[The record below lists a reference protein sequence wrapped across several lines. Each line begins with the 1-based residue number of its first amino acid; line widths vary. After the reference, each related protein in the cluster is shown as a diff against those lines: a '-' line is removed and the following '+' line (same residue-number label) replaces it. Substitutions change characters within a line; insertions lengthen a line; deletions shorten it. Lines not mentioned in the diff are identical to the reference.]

1 MRTCPMSSTRRT
13 RPPARQ
19 SGVILLIV
27 LVALVALL
35 AAGVALV
42 RSSDVGLLQAG
53 NLAFQRDLQ
62 NQAER
67 GIKAALDQ
75 FGAKGDLATDSAR
88 TANIPGINY
97 SAQRLPT
104 DVRGIPLAL
113 LSQARFEDAGMTGED
128 IVDALNAVTV
138 RTVIDRLCANT
149 GAYNASTCTNFDPT
163 VGEKPAN
170 TDSQDPLA
178 RKEAEL
184 PVYRISVRATGP
196 RNTQV
201 FLQTT
206 LTR

>member
-1 MRTCPMSSTRRT
+1 MKRARLVPLPRRS
-13 RPPARQ
+13 

-35 AAGVALV
+35 SAGVALV

-75 FGAKGDLATDSAR
+75 FEDKGKLATDGDR
-88 TANIPGINY
+88 TANIPDVNY
-97 SAQRLPT
+97 SAQRLAT

-113 LSQARFEDAGMTGED
+113 LSQGDFEAAGMNPKWD
-128 IVDALNAVTV
+128 IVDAQNAVV
-138 RTVIDRLCANT
+138 IRTVIDRLCAST
-149 GAYNASTCTNFDPT
+149 GAYNAATCSNFNPALG
-163 VGEKPAN
+163 VKPGP
-170 TDSQDPLA
+170 TDSHDPLQ
-178 RKEAEL
+178 RNGAEL

>member
-1 MRTCPMSSTRRT
+1 MTAMRRVQ
-13 RPPARQ
+13 PPAARQ

-35 AAGVALV
+35 SAGIALV

-53 NLAFQRDLQ
+53 NLAFQRDLY

-67 GIKAALDQ
+67 GIKAALAQ
-75 FGAKGDLATDSAR
+75 FEGTGALASDASR
-88 TANIPGINY
+88 NVSNKSINY
-97 SAQRLPT
+97 SALRLGT

-113 LSQARFEDAGMTGED
+113 LGQASFDGVGDAKND
-128 IVDALNAVTV
+128 VVDADSAVRV
-138 RTVIDRLCANT
+138 RTVIDRLCANS
-149 GAYNASTCTNFDPT
+149 GAYSSASCTGLDPSIGRVPT
-163 VGEKPAN
+163 PCDTKNCTPLSVG
-170 TDSQDPLA
+170 T
-178 RKEAEL
+178 L

-206 LTR
+206 LAK

>member
-1 MRTCPMSSTRRT
+1 MMRT
-13 RPPARQ
+13 RPASLPARQ

-35 AAGVALV
+35 SASVALV

-62 NQAER
+62 NRAER
-67 GIKAALDQ
+67 GVLAALDQ
-75 FGAKGDLATDSAR
+75 FGSAGKLAQDADR
-88 TANIPGINY
+88 TSSNLTINY
-97 SAQRLPT
+97 SAQRLAT

-113 LSQARFEDAGMTGED
+113 LSQTNFDKAGMNVDMD
-128 IVDALNAVTV
+128 IVDALDGVVV
-138 RTVIDRLCANT
+138 RTVIDRLCAST
-149 GAYNASTCTNFDPT
+149 GAYNASTCTNFDPA
-163 VGEKPAN
+163 VGQKPDPK
-170 TDSQDPLA
+170 DSYQPIQL
-178 RKEAEL
+178 RGEEL

>member
-1 MRTCPMSSTRRT
+1 MRRAHPLQGA
-13 RPPARQ
+13 ARQ

-35 AAGVALV
+35 SAGVALV

-67 GIKAALDQ
+67 GVLAALDQ
-75 FGAKGDLATDSAR
+75 FGATGNLSDESKRVD
-88 TANIPGINY
+88 NKPGINY

-113 LSQARFEDAGMTGED
+113 LSQSNFEKAAMTGGD
-128 IVDALNAVTV
+128 IVDGPNALVV
-138 RTVIDRLCANT
+138 RTVIDRLCAST
-149 GAYNASTCTNFDPT
+149 GPYNADTCTNFDPA
-163 VGEKPAN
+163 VGQPPEPC
-170 TDSQDPLA
+170 DSHDCIR
-178 RKEAEL
+178 RKGSEL

>member
-1 MRTCPMSSTRRT
+1 MKRAHPLH
-13 RPPARQ
+13 RPTRQ

-35 AAGVALV
+35 SAAVALV

-67 GIKAALDQ
+67 GVVAALDQ
-75 FGAKGDLATDSAR
+75 FEATGGLSDEGKR
-88 TANIPGINY
+88 ILNKPDINY

-104 DVRGIPLAL
+104 DLRGIPLAL
-113 LSQARFEDAGMTGED
+113 LSQSNFKNAGMTGAD
-128 IVDALNAVTV
+128 IVDAPNAVVV
-138 RTVIDRLCANT
+138 RTVIDRLCTST
-149 GAYNASTCTNFDPT
+149 GAYNAATCTNFDPA
-163 VGEKPAN
+163 VGVPPGPC
-170 TDSQDPLA
+170 DSQDCIR
-178 RKEAEL
+178 RKGEEL